1 MAESAKKP
9 RHVSPAT
16 HSTARPVSRFLNAH
30 TLEPRV
36 RPRRSRVCGRAG
48 AARAAFPPRA
58 ARRHRHPVTRVQ
70 QPHTPRGEAQGEDCL
85 ALGDSNCVSLRA
97 LARGLAPS
105 RGHWASVAREAPP
118 GAAAVA
124 LSGSRVLAMGPTWR
138 LLVFLSFLH
147 VAWFDLPTFRQH
159 FAEEFAGATVR
170 GTGPH
175 PSRPVCWRGQG
186 HAGLTTRAETGA
198 VQCSARDHGEPGL
211 FLSCRLSSDTVRVW
225 KFRFERLLTM
235 SPVAPVDKGKVT
247 RSFSMGRC

>member
-36 RPRRSRVCGRAG
+36 RPRRSRVCSRAG

-70 QPHTPRGEAQGEDCL
+70 WPHTPRGEARGEDCP
-85 ALGDSNCVSLRA
+85 ALGDSKRVSLRA

-105 RGHWASVAREAPP
+105 RGRWASVAREAPP

-147 VAWFDLPTFRQH
+147 VAWFDLPTFRRRVCGGDG
-159 FAEEFAGATVR
+159 ER
-170 GTGPH
+170 DWSSPI
-175 PSRPVCWRGQG
+175 PSRLL
-186 HAGLTTRAETGA
+186 AGSGA
-198 VQCSARDHGEPGL
+198 CRPHNAGGNGE
-211 FLSCRLSSDTVRVW
+211 LSSALREITGNWGCFCLAD
-225 KFRFERLLTM
+225 
-235 SPVAPVDKGKVT
+235 SPATPPGFGSSAS
-247 RSFSMGRC
+247 RGY